1 MRLAAYALSAV
12 LAMIALSL
20 PFRGLAPGA
29 SRAQEAVAAP
39 VPAAAA
45 NPWSK
50 DAPAPQRWQFVA
62 GTGTSASGTGPTVLA
77 RDATGHF
84 HVAATVNGG
93 SADFLVDTGADL
105 VALSRDEAQRLGL
118 FVQPEDFHPM
128 LRTASGIAGGARV
141 KIDRLAVAGSELH
154 DVDAVVVDGLAVNLL
169 GQSALRRLGRVEEH
183 GDSMVITP
191 D

>member
-1 MRLAAYALSAV
+1 MMRLAAYALSAV

-20 PFRGLAPGA
+20 PIRGLAPGA
-29 SRAQEAVAAP
+29 NRAQAVAAP
-39 VPAAAA
+39 VPATA
-45 NPWSK
+45 NPWSR

-62 GTGTSASGTGPTVLA
+62 GTGASASDAGPTVLA

-141 KIDRLAVAGSELH
+141 KIDHLAVAGSELH